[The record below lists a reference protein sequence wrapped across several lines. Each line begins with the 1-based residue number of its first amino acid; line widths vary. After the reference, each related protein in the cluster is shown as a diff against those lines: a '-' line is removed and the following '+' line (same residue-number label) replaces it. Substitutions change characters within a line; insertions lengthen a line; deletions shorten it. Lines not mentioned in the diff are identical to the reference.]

1 MGQDMGRA
9 LRAVLAGWMLSMG
22 MWAQAEDI
30 DLFVGVDQNEKSAS
44 NVLFVLDNGANWAS
58 NVSEKRCA
66 ISDAGVVKTS
76 GTIVT
81 ADGPTFLDGTSAAI
95 QQCAMYAALRDIDV
109 SQGEALRIG
118 MLGFNASGLPTYDP
132 ATNTTAQVC
141 PGGSGGCVLM
151 PFTVLD
157 ATTKPRILNWIR
169 QLSKSNAAGVNIS
182 TNNRNNGA
190 AMQEAWAYYHG
201 KTGLSGRAYSASG
214 VELNTCGGSNYVIFV
229 GNAYGNNS
237 VPSDQT
243 NTASSPRLPLEGKL
257 TGTDVPK
264 NADPAAL
271 GSEIEALSG
280 SVTTSCWSGS
290 GGNRTNQLNLGTQT
304 EGNGVYAIHWA
315 KYMRRQGIK
324 SYAIGVLGPNCLPNY
339 PGHLKT
345 LAEAGGGK
353 YFESENFEDLRVAFS
368 AILTEIMAVN
378 GVFASASLPVSVNTQ
393 GTYLNQVFVGMFR
406 PNADKTPRWMGNL
419 KQYKFKAIQ
428 SGGGYDLKLVG
439 ADDKEAIN
447 GNTGFITQCARSFWG
462 PSSKPATDYWS
473 YPGATLGTCS
483 TLDATGQSD
492 FPDGDVVEK
501 GGTGYRLRV
510 GGKTPATRVI
520 KTCTGTCTS
529 LTDFNTTSASSLSAS
544 LVNWVRGQ
552 DTLDENG
559 NGNTTEIR
567 PSVHGDVLHSRPVAV
582 DYGGSTGVVV
592 FYGSNDG
599 MLRAINGNQSGTGA
613 GGSQAGDELWSFIAP
628 EHFGRFARLHSNT
641 VKIDFPSQNNPA
653 TQKPYFFDGPVMA
666 HKDGSTVWVFATQR
680 RGGRMVYAFDVSTPA
695 TPSIKWR
702 AGCTGA
708 DDASCTSSD
717 FAAMGQSWSAPR
729 VIRTQALGAAAPLLI
744 YGGGYDTCE
753 DTDNGT
759 TNNSCTAPKGNRI
772 YVVNADTGALV
783 RQFSTDRSVPGD
795 VTVVRNAAGL
805 AQFAYAADTGGNVYR
820 LDLRGDASSGWA
832 LTKIAA
838 LGRDTTPYGS
848 TDGASTRKFMYG
860 PEVVVVASRGYHAV
874 LLGSGDREHP
884 LDTHTATTAVRN
896 YFYMLM
902 DKPADATWL
911 SDESPVAA
919 CGAALLC
926 HNSLLNIE
934 VTAGAASVPV
944 DLDGKKGW
952 RLKLRSRE
960 QVVTSA
966 VALFGEVTF
975 STHQPAAS
983 ATDSCTNSLGT
994 ARVYNVS
1001 YLNAAP
1007 PKDKDRGIIL
1017 SGGGLP
1023 PSPVSGLVTVPK
1035 PGGGDMT
1042 VPFIIGAVPD
1052 SPLEVKLKTGSA
1064 STNTNKERV
1073 YWYQQR

>member
-1 MGQDMGRA
+1 MGCRDMGLA
-9 LRAVLAGWMLSMG
+9 LRAVLAGLMLSMG
-22 MWAQAEDI
+22 MLAQAEDI
-30 DLFVGVDQNEKSAS
+30 DLFVGVDQAGEASS

-58 NVSEKRCA
+58 NVSDKRCN
-66 ISDAGVVKTS
+66 ISSTGEVRTDGSGAAGDFTH
-76 GTIVT
+76 
-81 ADGPTFLDGTSAAI
+81 LDKTSAAI
-95 QQCAMYAALRDIDV
+95 QQCAMYAALKDIDV
-109 SQGEALRIG
+109 SEGGAIRLG
-118 MLGFNASGLPTYDP
+118 VLGFNATGLTSYDP
-132 ATNTTAQVC
+132 VTNTSSTSC
-141 PGGSGGCVLM
+141 TGGTGGCVLL

-169 QLSKSNAAGVNIS
+169 QLSKSNAAGINIS

-190 AMQEAWAYYHG
+190 AMQEAWAYYQG
-201 KTGLSGRAYSASG
+201 KTGISGRSYASSG
-214 VELNTCGGSNYVIFV
+214 AQVNTCGGGNYVIFI

-243 NTASSPRLPLEGKL
+243 NAANSPRLPLIGQS
-257 TGTDVPK
+257 DAAK
-264 NADPAAL
+264 NADPVALASETAAL
-271 GSEIEALSG
+271 TG
-280 SVTTSCWSGS
+280 SVTTSCPRGS
-290 GGNRTNQLNLGTQT
+290 KVKASDKVLNLGSLEQKD
-304 EGNGVYAIHWA
+304 GVYAIHWSA
-315 KYMRRQGIK
+315 YMRRQSIK
-324 SYAIGVLGPNCLPNY
+324 SYAIGITGPDCLPDY
-339 PGHLKT
+339 PGHLKK
-345 LAEAGGGK
+345 LAEVGGGK
-353 YFESENFEDLRVAFS
+353 YFESDNFEDLKVAFS
-368 AILTEIMAVN
+368 TILDEIMAVN

-447 GNTGFITQCARSFWG
+447 ANTGFITQCARSFWG

-473 YPGATLGTCS
+473 YPGSTLGTC
-483 TLDATGQSD
+483 TALDAAGQSD

-501 GGTGYRLRV
+501 GAASYRLRL
-510 GGKTPATRVI
+510 GGKTAATRVV
-520 KTCTGTCTS
+520 KTCTGTCTT
-529 LTDFNTTSASSLSAS
+529 LTDFNTTASGLTSDV
-544 LVNWVRGQ
+544 VNWVRGQ
-552 DTLDENG
+552 DVLDENG
-559 NGNTTEIR
+559 NGNTSEIR
-567 PSVHGDVLHSRPVAV
+567 PSVHGDVVHSRPVAV

-592 FYGSNDG
+592 FYGANDG
-599 MLRAINGNQSGTGA
+599 TLRAINGNQSGTGA

-653 TQKPYFFDGPVMA
+653 TQKPYFFDGPVTA
-666 HKDGSTVWVFATQR
+666 HKDGSTVWMFATQR

-708 DDASCTSSD
+708 DDASCTSTD
-717 FAAMGQSWSAPR
+717 YTAMGQSWSAPR
-729 VIRTQALGAAAPLLI
+729 VIRTQALGALAPLLI

-772 YVVNADTGALV
+772 YVVNANTGALV
-783 RQFSTDRSVPGD
+783 RQFNTDRSVPGD

-838 LGRDTTPYGS
+838 LGRDTTPYSS

-884 LDTHTATTAVRN
+884 LDDHTATTAVRN
-896 YFYMLM
+896 HFYMLM

-911 SDESPVAA
+911 SDESPVAT

-934 VTAGAASVPV
+934 VTAGAASVPA
-944 DLDGKKGW
+944 DLNGKKGW
-952 RLKLRSRE
+952 RLKLRSGE

-975 STHQPAAS
+975 STHQPVAPS
-983 ATDSCTNSLGT
+983 GETCSNSLGT

-1007 PKDKDRGIIL
+1007 PKDKDRGIVI

-1023 PSPVSGLVTVPK
+1023 PSPVSGLVTLPK

-1052 SPLEVKLKTGSA
+1052 SPLEVKLKTGSVTA
-1064 STNTNKERV
+1064 NTNKERV